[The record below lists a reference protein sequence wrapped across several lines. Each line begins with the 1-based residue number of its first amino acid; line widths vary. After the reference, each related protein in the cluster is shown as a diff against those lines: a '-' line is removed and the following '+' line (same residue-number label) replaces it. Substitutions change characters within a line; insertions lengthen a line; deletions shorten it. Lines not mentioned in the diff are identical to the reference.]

1 MVIKSLNSTAKNMKK
16 ALILSLLFLISTYVV
31 TAQVVGKTFP
41 NMTAETVDDKKVEL
55 PQSVTGKYTLLGLAY
70 SKKSEDELNTWFQP
84 IFEKFIQKQKGGLF
98 EGFAYDVNVYFVPMF
113 TGINAAATG
122 TAKKKAIKNVD
133 PNLLPYIL
141 FYKGELKTYKEAL
154 DFEKKDIPYF
164 FVLDKEGKIVYATSG
179 KFSKAK
185 MDVIEEVIE

>member
-1 MVIKSLNSTAKNMKK
+1 MKK
-16 ALILSLLFLISTYVV
+16 LHVLAVLLFSLASTTV
-31 TAQVVGKTFP
+31 AQVVGKTFP
-41 NMTAETVDDKKVEL
+41 DMTAETVDDKKIAL
-55 PQSVTGKYTLLGLAY
+55 PKSVNGKYTLLGLAY

-84 IFEKFIQKQKGGLF
+84 IFEKFVQKQKGGLF

-122 TAKKKAIKNVD
+122 TAKKKAIKNID

-141 FYKGELKTYKEAL
+141 FYKGELKSYKEAL

-179 KFSKAK
+179 TYSKAK
-185 MDVIEEVIE
+185 MDEIEEVLE

>member
-1 MVIKSLNSTAKNMKK
+1 MKK
-16 ALILSLLFLISTYVV
+16 ALVISLLLLSTASVV
-31 TAQVVGKTFP
+31 AAQVVGKIFP
-41 NMTAETVDDKKVEL
+41 EMTAETVDDKKIEL
-55 PQSVTGKYTLLGLAY
+55 PLSVKGKYTLLGLAY

-84 IFEKFIQKQKGGLF
+84 IFEKFVQKQKGGLF

-122 TAKKKAIKNVD
+122 TAKKKAVKNVD

-179 KFSKAK
+179 KYSNDK
-185 MDVIEEVIE
+185 MDEIEEVIE